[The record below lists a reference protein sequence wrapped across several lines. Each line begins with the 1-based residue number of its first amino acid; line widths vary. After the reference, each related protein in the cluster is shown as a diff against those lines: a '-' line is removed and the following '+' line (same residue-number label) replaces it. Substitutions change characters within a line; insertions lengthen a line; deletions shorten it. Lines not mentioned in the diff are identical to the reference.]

1 MFSVLFKLKWFFK
14 ENRKRY
20 TVALILLMMTNLLVI
35 IPPWLIGEAIDSIY
49 QQTLTTKLLALFI
62 GAMLLIMVLNY
73 VSNFVWQYQLIWW
86 RICY

>member
-20 TVALILLMMTNLLVI
+20 TVALILLMITNVLVI

-49 QQTLTTKLLALFI
+49 QQTLTTKLLGGIHRCDASDYGVELY
-62 GAMLLIMVLNY
+62 L
-73 VSNFVWQYQLIWW
+73 
-86 RICY
+86 